1 VSKVE
6 ERMKTLIALVDP
18 LRKTVVGVGT
28 DRERAVRDAHFPT
41 DSWLQFH
48 EITLDQC
55 KRICNGETAW
65 PMAEMGE
72 EPVS

>member
-1 VSKVE
+1 
-6 ERMKTLIALVDP
+6 MKPIIALVDP

-41 DSWLQFH
+41 YWWLQFH